1 MEPYL
6 DSQGISIALAGDLN
20 WEAVQSLERVL
31 GRYPYWTWLELDLSQ
46 TTLVDSVGL
55 VFMARLLQAG
65 HSLKLLHPPAMLA
78 EIIHMT
84 GLAPLFEPLGLTHQ
98 PIERQCGQ

>member
-6 DSQGISIALAGDLN
+6 HSQGIVIALAGDFN
-20 WEAVQSLERVL
+20 WETVQSLERVL
-31 GRYPYWTWLELDLSQ
+31 NRYPYWTWLELDLRE

-65 HSLKLLHPPAMLA
+65 HTLKLLHPPAMLA
-78 EIIHMT
+78 EIIQMT
-84 GLAPLFEPLGLTHQ
+84 GLGPLFEPLGLT
-98 PIERQCGQ
+98 